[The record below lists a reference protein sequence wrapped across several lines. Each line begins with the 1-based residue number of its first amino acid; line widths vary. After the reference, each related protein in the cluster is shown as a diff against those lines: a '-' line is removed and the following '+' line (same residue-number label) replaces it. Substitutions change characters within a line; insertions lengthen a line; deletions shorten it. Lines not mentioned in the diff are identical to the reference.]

1 MYLEERFK
9 NKTLFR
15 EITGV
20 KFETYLKIVSDY
32 KNYKLSTIKTGRPL
46 RIPIEDRVLIL
57 LLYFKQYFSMSYVA
71 YQYKTS
77 KSCIYYIISDILK
90 FLKSRYEITNN
101 EIKDAIIIVDAT
113 EVKIERPKYNYNF
126 YYLEID

>member
-1 MYLEERFK
+1 MYMEERFK
-9 NKTLFR
+9 NKALFR

-32 KNYKLSTIKTGRPL
+32 KNYKLSIIETGRPL
-46 RIPIEDRVLIL
+46 RIPIEYRVLIL

-77 KSCIYYIISDILK
+77 KSCIYYSYPKNIYTIKTHLNCI
-90 FLKSRYEITNN
+90 RYGKQVHY
-101 EIKDAIIIVDAT
+101 KD
-113 EVKIERPKYNYNF
+113 
-126 YYLEID
+126 

>member
-1 MYLEERFK
+1 MKKSSIYKVVFMYME
-9 NKTLFR
+9 
-15 EITGV
+15 
-20 KFETYLKIVSDY
+20 KIVSDY

-71 YQYKTS
+71 YQYNTS

-90 FLKSRYEITNN
+90 FLK
-101 EIKDAIIIVDAT
+101 VDM
-113 EVKIERPKYNYNF
+113 R
-126 YYLEID
+126 